1 MEASNKNE
9 SYGITSGVYSVSRT
23 VLLDWLNDILQLNI
37 TKIEQCATGAVY
49 CQIIDCLYPGTF
61 KMSGINWKAK
71 QDFEYMD
78 NYKIL
83 QNAFRKN
90 GITKVLNVDMLIK
103 ARY

>member
-49 CQIIDCLYPGTF
+49 C
-61 KMSGINWKAK
+61 
-71 QDFEYMD
+71 
-78 NYKIL
+78 
-83 QNAFRKN
+83 
-90 GITKVLNVDMLIK
+90 
-103 ARY
+103 